1 MSDKPIFLLI
11 EDSENDSVLVQ
22 RAFLKGNILNP
33 LITLRTAEDGM
44 AYLLGLRGYKD
55 REQFP
60 IPALILLD
68 LKLPGL
74 DGFDFLLWLRQQPG
88 LERIRVV
95 VLSSSDRV
103 RDIDHA
109 YKLGANSYL
118 IKPLD
123 FERFVEI
130 SLALH
135 GYWLWFDKLPED
147 TNQNASAVAQR
158 GSVASAAQ
166 EPGRIKGIAP

>member
-1 MSDKPIFLLI
+1 MITKLILLV
-11 EDSENDSVLVQ
+11 EDDENDVFFFQ
-22 RAFLKGNILNP
+22 RAVAKAGLTNP
-33 LITLRTAEDGM
+33 IQVAGDGQE
-44 AYLLGLRGYKD
+44 AINYLRGVGKFAQ
-55 REQFP
+55 RAQFP
-60 IPALILLD
+60 LPDMILLD

-166 EPGRIKGIAP
+166 EPGRITGIAP